1 MDHSEDATAMTAQH
15 ISVLIDESPMNRGA
29 SGAAWVA
36 NPDNRAIVE
45 NETVVLFERTSCY
58 AAEFHW
64 LKASKNVRATIR
76 DTREAIRRYFEDHPF
91 ITALYGLVPTDRRDS
106 LLMAR
111 WIGSVPGQ
119 IFDTP
124 DGPCQGFV
132 MTRRHFQGDI

>member
-1 MDHSEDATAMTAQH
+1 MTAHH
-15 ISVLIDESPMNRGA
+15 ISVLIDDSLMNRGV
-29 SGAAWVA
+29 SGASWIA
-36 NPDNRAIVE
+36 NPNNQALAI
-45 NETVVLFERTSCY
+45 NETVVLFERTAPHAS
-58 AAEFHW
+58 EFHW

-76 DTREAIRRYFEDHPF
+76 DTREALRIYFEANPSTTVLF
-91 ITALYGLVPTDRRDS
+91 GLVPADRRDS

-111 WIGSVPGQ
+111 WIGSVPGK